1 MDLCDPLPV
10 AMTDPMLAAPQT
22 VLTPPMVWQTRE
34 TFRDAA
40 AVSVENILN
49 YFRGDPATLLPGRA
63 QSLAPQITTKSLT
76 ASCSFR

>member
-22 VLTPPMVWQTRE
+22 VLTPPMAWQTRE

-40 AVSVENILN
+40 AVSVEDIVN
-49 YFRGDPATLLPGRA
+49 YFRGEPSHIVNPDALKVSRRRLQPSR
-63 QSLAPQITTKSLT
+63 
-76 ASCSFR
+76 